1 LLRKKKRSWRFNR
14 PSVST
19 SLELDK
25 KKLPRHIAIIMDGNG
40 RWAQSR
46 GLMRL
51 MGHKAGVKTVQL
63 IVKAAREIGIPVL
76 TLYAFSSENWKRPA
90 NEVSGLMS
98 LLKSYL
104 ESELASM
111 QENNICLRCIGRKE
125 NLPKEIR
132 ETLSASIAKT
142 ADNTGLILN
151 LALSYGSRDEIV
163 GAARE
168 MAKLCVAG
176 KLSPEDIT
184 EEAFSGHLY
193 TAGLSDPD
201 LIIRTGG
208 EFRLS
213 NFLLWQASY
222 AEIFITEIHWPDFT
236 REDFIAAIATFQ
248 KRQRRFGRTGSQISD
263 NN

>member
-1 LLRKKKRSWRFNR
+1 M
-14 PSVST
+14 ST
-19 SLELDK
+19 SLELDE
-25 KKLPRHIAIIMDGNG
+25 KKLPQHIAIIMDGNG

-90 NEVSGLMS
+90 TEVSGLMT
-98 LLKSYL
+98 LLKNYL
-104 ESELASM
+104 ESELISM
-111 QENNICLRCIGRKE
+111 LDNNIRLRCIGRKE
-125 NLPKEIR
+125 NLPGEIR
-132 ETLSASIAKT
+132 ETLETSIART
-142 ADNTGLILN
+142 AASTGLVLN

-168 MAKLCVAG
+168 MAELCLAG
-176 KLSPEDIT
+176 KLRPEEIT
-184 EEAFSGHLY
+184 EQSFAGRLY
-193 TAGLSDPD
+193 TAGLPDPD

-222 AEIFITEIHWPDFT
+222 AEIFITETHWPDFT
-236 REDFIAAIATFQ
+236 RKDFVAAIATFQ
-248 KRQRRFGRTGSQISD
+248 KRQRRFGKTGDQV
-263 NN
+263 NGN

>member
-1 LLRKKKRSWRFNR
+1 
-14 PSVST
+14 
-19 SLELDK
+19 LELDE

-63 IVKAAREIGIPVL
+63 IVKAARELGIPAL
-76 TLYAFSSENWKRPA
+76 TLYALSTENLKRPA

-104 ESELASM
+104 ESEILAM
-111 QENNICLRCIGRKE
+111 QENNIRLHCIGRME
-125 NLPKEIR
+125 NLPAEIR
-132 ETLSASIAKT
+132 ETLSASMAKT
-142 ADNTGLILN
+142 AGNTGLILN

-163 GAARE
+163 KAARE
-168 MAKLCVAG
+168 TARLCAAG
-176 KLSPEDIT
+176 KLTPEDIT
-184 EEAFSGHLY
+184 EEIFSGHLY
-193 TAGLSDPD
+193 TAGLPDPD

-222 AEIFITEIHWPDFT
+222 AEIFITETHWPDFT
-236 REDFIAAIATFQ
+236 KADFIAAITTFQ
-248 KRQRRFGRTGSQISD
+248 KRQRRFGRTGDQISE